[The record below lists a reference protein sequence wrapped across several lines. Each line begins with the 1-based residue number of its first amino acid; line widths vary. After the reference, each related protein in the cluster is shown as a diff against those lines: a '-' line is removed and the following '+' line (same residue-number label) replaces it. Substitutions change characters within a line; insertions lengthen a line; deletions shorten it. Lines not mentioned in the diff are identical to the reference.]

1 MFEDH
6 ANVSLVQ
13 HIFVD
18 SGADNIEVDGQG
30 VLWVGSQLRPLIAM
44 HYLFSPQNNSAPS
57 QIFKITLQEKEPN
70 VEGDDLLLDAQVEQV
85 YYDDAGR
92 QISASSVG
100 AYYKVEGASN
110 NSNNL
115 SKQTGHLL
123 IGAIAGHHF
132 LHCFL

>member
-1 MFEDH
+1 M
-6 ANVSLVQ
+6 
-13 HIFVD
+13 D
-18 SGADNIEVDGQG
+18 SGTDNIEVDGQG
-30 VLWVGSQLRPLIAM
+30 VLWVGSQLRLLIAM

-57 QIFKITLQEKEPN
+57 QVFKITLQEKEPN
-70 VEGDDLLLDAQVEQV
+70 VEGDDLLLDAQIEQV
-85 YYDDAGR
+85 YYDAGR

-110 NSNNL
+110 SSNSNNL